1 METKKMLYVTSRK
14 KWRAWL
20 EKNYDS
26 EKVVWLI
33 FYKRHTGK
41 PVIPYD
47 EAVEEAVC
55 FGWIDS
61 IIKKIDEEKF
71 VRKFTPR
78 TDKSKWSE
86 LNKKRAQKMINE
98 GRMTGVGLSK
108 IDVPLTVD
116 KKKAAPKLPKEEP
129 VIPLD
134 LKKALKASQMAWENF
149 NNFAPSYQ
157 RLYVGWISSA
167 KRDETRKKRIR
178 EAVTLAEKNIK
189 TIMK

>member
-1 METKKMLYVTSRK
+1 
-14 KWRAWL
+14 
-20 EKNYDS
+20 
-26 EKVVWLI
+26 
-33 FYKRHTGK
+33 
-41 PVIPYD
+41 
-47 EAVEEAVC
+47 
-55 FGWIDS
+55 
-61 IIKKIDEEKF
+61 
-71 VRKFTPR
+71 
-78 TDKSKWSE
+78 
-86 LNKKRAQKMINE
+86 
-98 GRMTGVGLSK
+98 MTGVGLSK